1 MLRYFFPV
9 TPLPHTPLP
18 PPLPPHPV
26 HPSSPVTCTSVG
38 NVTQTFEILET
49 MRQIESKMDLIL
61 TKLNT
66 LEVCEAKRREQSS
79 LEGRKKFQPVS
90 VTVETSTSRELC
102 SSTPTKILSF
112 GDLQFKEELVRRVEE
127 LRAIKHMGES
137 HGFSPTDPPVSLT

>member
-79 LEGRKKFQPVS
+79 LEGRKKHKQVYGS
-90 VTVETSTSRELC
+90 ISGLC
-102 SSTPTKILSF
+102 FP
-112 GDLQFKEELVRRVEE
+112 E
-127 LRAIKHMGES
+127 
-137 HGFSPTDPPVSLT
+137 